1 MLYSQ
6 LYDSCSFTIQQTG
19 FNILMVVSKASQHG
33 IMVQMDARGPSA
45 TFKPF
50 TKAYGFQKI
59 LGIKLSDDD
68 WLVESPVETKEVSLT
83 IVTAGEVYLYADL
96 QNTFQDVQT
105 T

>member
-1 MLYSQ
+1 
-6 LYDSCSFTIQQTG
+6 
-19 FNILMVVSKASQHG
+19 MVVSKASQHG

-50 TKAYGFQKI
+50 TKNYGYQKI

-83 IVTAGEVYLYADL
+83 IVTAGEVYLYSDL
-96 QNTFQDVQT
+96 QNTFQDV
-105 T
+105 